1 MVYPKKKK
9 KVITQMHTT
18 TPLKSLIKKRKAIK
32 LSNWNNSIISID
44 NTRKNIK
51 MKNKFKVHIF
61 K

>member
-1 MVYPKKKK
+1 
-9 KVITQMHTT
+9 MHTT